1 MLMNFAKEKLEML
14 IGLELIVTLDTREE
28 VGCEDEEFG
37 HYLQC
42 GLNMENPIPDY
53 EPPMI
58 VLYENELVQF
68 FHDASPYPVAAHTA
82 QEAREMLM
90 FLNPAPVHI
99 DQITEDDF
107 KNFISSLVDEYGEE

>member
-1 MLMNFAKEKLEML
+1 MLMNFAKEKLEKL

-28 VGCEDEEFG
+28 AGCEDEEFG

-42 GLNMENPIPDY
+42 ELNIGNPIPDC

-58 VLYENELVQF
+58 VLYEKEKVQF
-68 FHDASPYPVAAHTA
+68 FHDATPYPVAANRA
-82 QEAREMLM
+82 DEKREMQM
-90 FLNPAPVHI
+90 FLNPSPVHI

-107 KNFISSLVDEYGEE
+107 TNFINSLIEEYGED